1 MNGGYNFEGK
11 IKINDW
17 SNAAIN
23 IEYAQDVWLLDIL

>member
-11 IKINDW
+11 IEINDW

-23 IEYAQDVWLLDIL
+23 IEYAQDV